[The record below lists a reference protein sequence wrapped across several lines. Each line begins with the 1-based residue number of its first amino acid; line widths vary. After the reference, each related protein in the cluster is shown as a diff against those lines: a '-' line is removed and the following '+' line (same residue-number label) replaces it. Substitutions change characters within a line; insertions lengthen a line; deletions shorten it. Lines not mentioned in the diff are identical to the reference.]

1 MASPHPLSWADAPPY
16 HYHATPQL
24 APDSSASS
32 DGAGPRSLWI
42 GGLLHWMDEDYL
54 YACFTTSPELLS
66 VVIRRSKQTGQSE
79 GFGFLKFADHTAAAQ
94 ILKSYNGQKMPN
106 AVRDF
111 KLNWATQQPSTEK
124 LHDPDFKLDPAIQQD
139 APQRHADDDSSS
151 EHSIFVGDLSYDVTE
166 YMLHH
171 LFKTRYPSVKS
182 AKIIFDRFTGRSK
195 CFGFVQFGDVNEQTQ
210 ALTEMNGAYCSTRP
224 MRIGPVPNKKNFFHN
239 KQGTESYHDNNS
251 RLFVGQLGQSVT
263 YEDMMQAFRPYGELI
278 DVKILAG
285 KGCGFVTYSNRASAE
300 EAIRMLNG
308 SQLGGK
314 AIKISW
320 GQRSAEKQAQRN
332 SGGFGW
338 SPQDPYAY
346 AQTGH
351 PGYGYYQQQLP
362 TVQ

>member
-1 MASPHPLSWADAPPY
+1 M
-16 HYHATPQL
+16 Q
-24 APDSSASS
+24 
-32 DGAGPRSLWI
+32 
-42 GGLLHWMDEDYL
+42 
-54 YACFTTSPELLS
+54 LLS

-111 KLNWATQQPSTEK
+111 KL
-124 LHDPDFKLDPAIQQD
+124 DPAMQQD

-224 MRIGPVPNKKNFFHN
+224 MRIGPVPNKK
-239 KQGTESYHDNNS
+239 S
-251 RLFVGQLGQSVT
+251 T
-263 YEDMMQAFRPYGELI
+263 YPY
-278 DVKILAG
+278 D
-285 KGCGFVTYSNRASAE
+285 
-300 EAIRMLNG
+300 
-308 SQLGGK
+308 
-314 AIKISW
+314 
-320 GQRSAEKQAQRN
+320 
-332 SGGFGW
+332 
-338 SPQDPYAY
+338 
-346 AQTGH
+346 
-351 PGYGYYQQQLP
+351 
-362 TVQ
+362 